1 MFLQG
6 AAVKRAA
13 GTSLV
18 VQGLRPRLPVLRCGF
33 DPGRG
38 AEIPHAS
45 QPKNQNIQQKQYC
58 NKINKGF
65 KNDPHLSVYL
75 SIYKKAGCCI

>member
-45 QPKNQNIQQKQYC
+45 QPKNQNI
-58 NKINKGF
+58 KIETI
-65 KNDPHLSVYL
+65 L
-75 SIYKKAGCCI
+75 